1 MTSNVPPIATRS
13 NDSIKKLCLKLDY
26 SFSCRKQL
34 EQILKLKDVDFVYLP
49 DLLAVI
55 AKKYTNPGAN
65 PAISGIYTGHMS
77 ATPIFTNALYFIF
90 KLI

>member
-1 MTSNVPPIATRS
+1 MG
-13 NDSIKKLCLKLDY
+13 
-26 SFSCRKQL
+26 
-34 EQILKLKDVDFVYLP
+34 FVYLP

-55 AKKYTNPGAN
+55 ANQYTNPGAN
-65 PAISGIYTGHMS
+65 PTISGIYTGHMS

>member
-1 MTSNVPPIATRS
+1 MN
-13 NDSIKKLCLKLDY
+13 
-26 SFSCRKQL
+26 
-34 EQILKLKDVDFVYLP
+34 FVYLR

-55 AKKYTNPGAN
+55 AIKYTNPGAN

-77 ATPIFTNALYFIF
+77 ATPIFTIALYFIF

>member
-26 SFSCRKQL
+26 SFSYRKQL
-34 EQILKLKDVDFVYLP
+34 EQKLKLKDATFVYLP
-49 DLLAVI
+49 VLLAVI
-55 AKKYTNPGAN
+55 ANQYTNPGAN
-65 PAISGIYTGHMS
+65 PTISGIYTGHMS

>member
-1 MTSNVPPIATRS
+1 M
-13 NDSIKKLCLKLDY
+13 
-26 SFSCRKQL
+26 
-34 EQILKLKDVDFVYLP
+34 DFVYLP

-77 ATPIFTNALYFIF
+77 ATPIFTNALYLIF

>member
-1 MTSNVPPIATRS
+1 MTSNVTPIETRS

-34 EQILKLKDVDFVYLP
+34 EQKLKLKDVDFVYLP

>member
-1 MTSNVPPIATRS
+1 MASNVPPIATRS

-26 SFSCRKQL
+26 SFSYRKQL
-34 EQILKLKDVDFVYLP
+34 KQILKLKDADFTYRP

-55 AKKYTNPGAN
+55 ANQYTNPGAN
-65 PAISGIYTGHMS
+65 PTISGIYTGHMS
-77 ATPIFTNALYFIF
+77 ATPIFTIASYFLF

>member
-1 MTSNVPPIATRS
+1 MEFAYR
-13 NDSIKKLCLKLDY
+13 
-26 SFSCRKQL
+26 
-34 EQILKLKDVDFVYLP
+34 P

-55 AKKYTNPGAN
+55 TKKYIIPGSN

-77 ATPIFTNALYFIF
+77 ATPIFTIAPHFLF

>member
-1 MTSNVPPIATRS
+1 MN
-13 NDSIKKLCLKLDY
+13 
-26 SFSCRKQL
+26 
-34 EQILKLKDVDFVYLP
+34 FVYLR
-49 DLLAVI
+49 DFLAVI

-77 ATPIFTNALYFIF
+77 ATPIFTTDPYFLF